1 MAELEGIQNDQ
12 EGHPSNP
19 FSGLFGPQ
27 IQLPKFSD
35 EKDSFDAFV
44 ARFESVARSQKWSTE
59 HLVQGQMY
67 YIPQIWH
74 RMFIYRTEWICGPW
88 EVNFRKKVVGHF
100 SNDL

>member
-44 ARFESVARSQKWSTE
+44 ARF
-59 HLVQGQMY
+59 
-67 YIPQIWH
+67 
-74 RMFIYRTEWICGPW
+74 
-88 EVNFRKKVVGHF
+88 
-100 SNDL
+100 